1 MDFFNIPSELSKANS
16 PAYKSGL
23 LKLYAKGGFTGRS
36 NYKRSIEN
44 DIRVGM
50 YDDGGDVVTGPGPRI
65 TLPSI
70 GPTRNDSLALFNN
83 AVAVNDFYRR
93 NDYSVTQER
102 YGADPNVF
110 TNLKSK
116 ADKVNDIA
124 RLSTRFSALGRPSL
138 NIGTPNGRIPV
149 EKIQYYEKIDKN
161 KFKQRELTY
170 GFLNTNAPMQL
181 FDRRIVPNIFT
192 QYESPINSPYDIAEV
207 YSYDPISVK
216 PWDMLAPKEKESRI
230 EKYGVSGSPF
240 ATKKDFYASL
250 NPPAPTPT
258 KEIEKA
264 IVEPVKKVPSDTPR
278 MTGVPSNEV
287 YYLAP
292 GAAPID
298 PRTGKLNLK
307 RLYNPDNYA
316 GQRYDK
322 EGNKINAQGVRME
335 KGGLIAFDEGGK
347 SGDPTDE
354 ELAKKQ
360 IRYNQIISDEYKSLL
375 GQQYI
380 NELNR
385 VNSVIKNVIPTAKKI
400 DSEDNKYYH
409 NYPTEYAQF
418 LLASNPKELE
428 LARQNL
434 PPAIKSLLPNEG
446 RYNIAQWDA
455 KNNTWKSG
463 ADPSRELYCTPYG
476 CFNYQKAGATDV
488 PIIPGNVTFANK
500 AEKGELPFEKINPKD
515 RQPGD
520 IALLV
525 EMAPADYINNS
536 NMVLRPHHTT
546 IYSRPEENSSDPKK
560 GYFYNAQGGNRLSYN
575 ESFFNLTDDSKSR
588 IDYYRYVGK
597 TKKIKE
603 ELDRL
608 DTERLE
614 LKNYLDKVYENRK
627 VPSKGISLLP
637 QEEYSVPM
645 SSKIPTTN
653 FGTKLKV
660 SSKKMSNVGFGELP
674 NFDNYNLQ
682 TFEESPAILKKGG
695 LQLFG
700 KGGYRVVRTSE
711 RKGKTHKVIGPGGKV
726 KYFGD
731 PSMGERSKSKYGK
744 EAFYKRHAK
753 NLKANPYFRAY
764 ARATWSEGGIV
775 RDVEPFNLSSY

>member
-36 NYKRSIEN
+36 DYKRSIEN

-50 YDDGGDVVTGPGPRI
+50 YEDGGMQGDPPKSYM
-65 TLPSI
+65 LPSRPSQLAPSARQI
-70 GPTRNDSLALFNN
+70 AGRN
-83 AVAVNDFYRR
+83 
-93 NDYSVTQER
+93 TQESTR
-102 YGADPNVF
+102 TATQNFTPQQRAAAIPRQSNVVGA
-110 TNLKSK
+110 L
-116 ADKVNDIA
+116 DIA
-124 RLSTRFSALGRPSL
+124 SDIMRFGKYIPHPVAQAIGNAGTLLGNGIDMYQGINYL
-138 NIGTPNGRIPV
+138 NQGNYKDAAANAIMSRVGKTSGLGAG
-149 EKIQYYEKIDKN
+149 
-161 KFKQRELTY
+161 FEL
-170 GFLNTNAPMQL
+170 AH
-181 FDRRIVPNIFT
+181 
-192 QYESPINSPYDIAEV
+192 DI
-207 YSYDPISVK
+207 
-216 PWDMLAPKEKESRI
+216 
-230 EKYGVSGSPF
+230 
-240 ATKKDFYASL
+240 
-250 NPPAPTPT
+250 
-258 KEIEKA
+258 
-264 IVEPVKKVPSDTPR
+264 
-278 MTGVPSNEV
+278 SN
-287 YYLAP
+287 Y
-292 GAAPID
+292 
-298 PRTGKLNLK
+298 
-307 RLYNPDNYA
+307 
-316 GQRYDK
+316 
-322 EGNKINAQGVRME
+322 E

-409 NYPTEYAQF
+409 DYPTEYEQF
-418 LLASNPKELE
+418 LRASNPKELE

-660 SSKKMSNVGFGELP
+660 SSKKMSDVGFGELP
-674 NFDNYNLQ
+674 NFNNYNLQ